1 MNKEADQD
9 IDFQEICFG
18 MNRETDE
25 RSLAI
30 FLKLFSRDEL
40 LQALIP
46 RLSDDEIIQLVD
58 QLTAVLRNHLQEN
71 EYHEL
76 FLGDPDHHH

>member
-1 MNKEADQD
+1 MNRQKKQD
-9 IDFQEICFG
+9 TSFQDICFG
-18 MNRETDE
+18 LNRESDE

-30 FLKLFSRDEL
+30 FLQLFSRDEL
-40 LQALIP
+40 LQTLIP
-46 RLSDDEIIQLVD
+46 RLGEDEIIQLVD

-76 FLGDPDHHH
+76 FLDDPDHHH

>member
-1 MNKEADQD
+1 MNNEADQD

-18 MNRETDE
+18 LNRETDE

-30 FLKLFSRDEL
+30 FLRLYSRDEL
-40 LQALIP
+40 LQTLIP
-46 RLSDDEIIQLVD
+46 RLGDDEIIQLVD
-58 QLTAVLRNHLQEN
+58 QLTTVLQNHLQEN

>member
-18 MNRETDE
+18 LNRDTDE

-30 FLKLFSRDEL
+30 FLKLFSRNEL
-40 LQALIP
+40 LQTLIP
-46 RLSDDEIIQLVD
+46 RLGDDEIIQLVD
-58 QLTAVLRNHLQEN
+58 QLTAVLRNHLQEE

>member
-1 MNKEADQD
+1 MGEQSDRATG
-9 IDFQEICFG
+9 FEEICFG
-18 MNRETDE
+18 LNRKTDE

-30 FLKLFSRDEL
+30 FLQLFSRGEL
-40 LQALIP
+40 LQTLIP
-46 RLSDDEIIQLVD
+46 RLGDDEIIQLVD
-58 QLTAVLRNHLQEN
+58 QLTAVLQNHLQED

>member
-1 MNKEADQD
+1 MSKQTDQKT
-9 IDFQEICFG
+9 DFRDICFG
-18 MNRETDE
+18 LDRETDE

-30 FLKLFSRDEL
+30 FFKLFSRDEL

-46 RLSDDEIIQLVD
+46 RLSDDEITGLVD
-58 QLTAVLRNHLQEN
+58 QLTAVLRNHLQEG

-76 FLGDPDHHH
+76 FLDDPDHHH

>member
-1 MNKEADQD
+1 MNKQTGQD
-9 IDFQEICFG
+9 INFQDICFG
-18 MNRETDE
+18 LNRDTDE

-30 FLKLFSRDEL
+30 FLKLFSRGEF
-40 LQALIP
+40 LQTLIP
-46 RLSDDEIIQLVD
+46 RLGDDEIIQLVD
-58 QLTAVLRNHLQEN
+58 QLTAVLRNHLQED

>member
-1 MNKEADQD
+1 MNKQTGQHINFQD
-9 IDFQEICFG
+9 ICFG
-18 MNRETDE
+18 LNRDTDE

-30 FLKLFSRDEL
+30 FLKLFSRGEL
-40 LQALIP
+40 LQTLIP
-46 RLSDDEIIQLVD
+46 RLGDDEIIQLVD
-58 QLTAVLRNHLQEN
+58 QLTAVLRNHLQED

>member
-40 LQALIP
+40 MQALIP